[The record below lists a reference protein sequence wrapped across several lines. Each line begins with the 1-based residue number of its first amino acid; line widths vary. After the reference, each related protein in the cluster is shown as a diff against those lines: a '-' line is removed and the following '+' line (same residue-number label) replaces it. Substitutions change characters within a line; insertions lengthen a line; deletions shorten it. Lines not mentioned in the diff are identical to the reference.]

1 MGFFKKFFQILTCGV
16 GSWLWQKLRQR
27 IGFAKWTLRWQIFC
41 SVSCSLF
48 CVLIILITVILV
60 GVVALTHGCLGESEA
75 LGGLHL

>member
-16 GSWLWQKLRQR
+16 GFWLWQKVRQR

-48 CVLIILITVILV
+48 CVLVILITVILV
-60 GVVALTHGCLGESEA
+60 SVACSCVHLRLT
-75 LGGLHL
+75 

>member
-1 MGFFKKFFQILTCGV
+1 MGFFKKFIQILTCGV
-16 GSWLWQKLRQR
+16 GSWLWQKVRQR

-60 GVVALTHGCLGESEA
+60 SKFFSFCDLGKSEA
-75 LGGLHL
+75 PGGLHL